1 MRGFAELTTEELLQ
15 LLLLTLVLWAL
26 VGTRFRS
33 FRFWLAKKKADYFP
47 RDERDDPLRVKRG
60 L

>member
-1 MRGFAELTTEELLQ
+1 MRGFSELTTEELLQ

-33 FRFWLAKKKADYFP
+33 FRFWLAEKKADYVP
-47 RDERDDPLRVKRG
+47 RDERDDP
-60 L
+60 

>member
-15 LLLLTLVLWAL
+15 LLLLTLVLWVL

-33 FRFWLAKKKADYFP
+33 FRFWSAKKKADYSP
-47 RDERDDPLRVKRG
+47 RDERDDQKRVKRG
-60 L
+60 N

>member
-15 LLLLTLVLWAL
+15 LLLLTFVLWVL

-33 FRFWLAKKKADYFP
+33 FRFWSAKKKADYSP
-47 RDERDDPLRVKRG
+47 RDERDDQ
-60 L
+60 